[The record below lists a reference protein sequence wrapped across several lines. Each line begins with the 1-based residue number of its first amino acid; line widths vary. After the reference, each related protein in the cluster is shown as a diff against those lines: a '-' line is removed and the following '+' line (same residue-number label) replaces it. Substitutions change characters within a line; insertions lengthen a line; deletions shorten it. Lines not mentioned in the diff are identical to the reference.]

1 MSKNDITS
9 YITSRPG
16 YLQILQLHFS
26 PIEVLSLFNP
36 IVVGLF
42 DSTILVGGGKKAP
55 LTNSSLVIGRATKFG
70 VLKASGMYFL

>member
-1 MSKNDITS
+1 MIFQYFVCILSKKHFFAKFLEIL
-9 YITSRPG
+9 G
-16 YLQILQLHFS
+16 GFYL
-26 PIEVLSLFNP
+26 NP

-55 LTNSSLVIGRATKFG
+55 PLPNSLLVIGRATKFG